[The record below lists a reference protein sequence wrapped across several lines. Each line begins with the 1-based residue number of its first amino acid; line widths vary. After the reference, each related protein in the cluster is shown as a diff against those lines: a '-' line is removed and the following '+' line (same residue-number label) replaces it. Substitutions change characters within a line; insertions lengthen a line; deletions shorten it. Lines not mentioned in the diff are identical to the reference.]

1 MRKDT
6 LLAHSSRRQHA
17 RGPVN
22 PPLQRASTICFENF
36 AEFERAPRARHQI
49 GELYYGTYGTQTTFA
64 FEGAIG
70 ALEGAH
76 GAIAVSSGLAA
87 IVATLQAFVR
97 AGEHL
102 LVPDSVYGPVRI
114 ACEGILREHGI
125 ETTYYDPLAGA
136 QIAALVRPGTR
147 LIYLESPGSL
157 TFEVQDVPAI
167 VAIARERG
175 IPTAIDNTWATGY
188 YFNALAHGVD
198 VSLHAATKYVGGH
211 SDLVLGAIVC
221 NEAHYARLKRA
232 VTALGYSASPDD
244 CWLALRG
251 LRTLGVRLK
260 AHGAGALAV
269 ASYLAARPEVER
281 VLYPA
286 LPGAPGHDLWRRD
299 FTGATGLFSF
309 ALKPSIPESSA
320 IAMIDRLEYFSIGA
334 SWGGYE
340 SLALLVRPKT
350 TRSSGRWE
358 YQGPVVR
365 LHVGLEDPADLIADL
380 DRALSSMT

>member
-6 LLAHSSRRQHA
+6 LLAHASRERGA

-22 PPLQRASTICFENF
+22 PPVQRASTICFDNF
-36 AEFERAPRARHQI
+36 ADFERAQRARHEI
-49 GELYYGTYGTQTTFA
+49 GELYYGTYGTETTFA
-64 FEGAIG
+64 FEAAVG
-70 ALEGAH
+70 ALEEGYA
-76 GAIAVSSGLAA
+76 AIAVSSGLAA
-87 IVATLQAFVR
+87 IVATLQTFVR

-114 ACEGILREHGI
+114 ACDGVLREHGI

-136 QIAALVRPGTR
+136 QIAASIRPNTR
-147 LIYLESPGSL
+147 LVYLESPGSL

-167 VAIARERG
+167 VAVAREHG

-198 VSLHAATKYVGGH
+198 VSLHAATKYLGGH

-221 NEAHYARLKRA
+221 TEPYHARLKRTVA
-232 VTALGYSASPDD
+232 ALGYSASPDD

-260 AHGAGALAV
+260 THGANALA
-269 ASYLAARPEVER
+269 LAQHLATRPGVER

-309 ALKPSIPESSA
+309 ALAPSIPENVA

-340 SLALLVRPKT
+340 SLALLVRPKS

-358 YQGPVVR
+358 YAGPVVR
-365 LHVGLEDPADLIADL
+365 VHVGLEDPADLIADL
-380 DRALSSMT
+380 ERSLSAMQ